1 VALYSAAPAMQNRG
15 MAHFRIER
23 RYLRE
28 GRWPIAG
35 IDEAGRGPLAGPV
48 AVAAVILDPETL
60 PRGLDDSKAL
70 SEETREYLFD
80 EIMKKALAVSVALA
94 SAREIDA
101 INIRQATLNAMSRAA
116 RALSLAPVHV
126 LVDGK
131 DVPKDLPCAGEAI
144 VKGDATSFSI
154 AAASIIAK
162 VTRDR
167 LMKRLAA
174 RYPAYGFESHAG
186 YGTKAH
192 LAAIEAHGPCPYHR
206 FSFKP
211 FKPDLPQKAY
221 KAAPEADLFG
231 QIDP

>member
-1 VALYSAAPAMQNRG
+1 MQKRR

-48 AVAAVILDPETL
+48 AVAAVILNPDNL

-70 SEETREYLFD
+70 SESDRERLY
-80 EIMKKALAVSVALA
+80 EQIMKKALAVSVALA
-94 SAREIDA
+94 SAREIDR
-101 INIRQATLNAMSRAA
+101 INIRQATLTAMSRAA
-116 RALSLAPVHV
+116 TSLSLAPVHV

-131 DVPKDLPCAGEAI
+131 DVPKGLPCEGEAI

-167 LMKRLAA
+167 LMTRLAT

-192 LAAIEAHGPCPYHR
+192 LAAIAAHGPCPYHR
-206 FSFKP
+206 MTFSPLKP
-211 FKPDLPQKAY
+211 EEPAPAQKPDL
-221 KAAPEADLFG
+221 FG
-231 QIDP
+231 

>member
-1 VALYSAAPAMQNRG
+1 MQKRR

-48 AVAAVILDPETL
+48 AVAAVILNPDNL

-70 SEETREYLFD
+70 SESDRERLY
-80 EIMKKALAVSVALA
+80 EQIMKKALAVSVALA
-94 SAREIDA
+94 SAREIDR
-101 INIRQATLNAMSRAA
+101 INIRQATLTAMSRAA
-116 RALSLAPVHV
+116 TSLSLAPVHV

-131 DVPKDLPCAGEAI
+131 DVPKGLPCGGEAI

-167 LMKRLAA
+167 LMARLAI

-192 LAAIEAHGPCPYHR
+192 LAAIAAHGPCPYHR
-206 FSFKP
+206 FSFSPMKP
-211 FKPDLPQKAY
+211 EEPAPAPKPDL
-221 KAAPEADLFG
+221 FG
-231 QIDP
+231 

>member
-1 VALYSAAPAMQNRG
+1 

-48 AVAAVILDPETL
+48 AVAAVILNPDNL

-70 SEETREYLFD
+70 SMEERERLYAQ
-80 EIMKKALAVSVALA
+80 IMKKALAVSVALA
-94 SAREIDA
+94 SAREIDR
-101 INIRQATLNAMSRAA
+101 INIRQATLTAMCRAA
-116 RALSLAPVHV
+116 KSLSIAPVHV
-126 LVDGK
+126 LVDGN
-131 DVPKDLPCAGEAI
+131 DVPKGLPCQGEAI

-167 LMKRLAA
+167 LMSRLAI
-174 RYPAYGFESHAG
+174 RFPAYGFDSHAG
-186 YGTKAH
+186 YATKAH

-206 FSFKP
+206 FTFSP
-211 FKPDLPQKAY
+211 LKPD
-221 KAAPEADLFG
+221 APEPAPEPDLFR
-231 QIDP
+231 

>member
-1 VALYSAAPAMQNRG
+1 

-48 AVAAVILDPETL
+48 AVAAVILNPDNL

-70 SEETREYLFD
+70 SMDERERLYAQ
-80 EIMKKALAVSVALA
+80 IMKKALAVSVALA
-94 SAREIDA
+94 SAREIDR
-101 INIRQATLNAMSRAA
+101 INIRQATLTAMCRAA
-116 RALSLAPVHV
+116 KSLSIAPVHV
-126 LVDGK
+126 LVDGN
-131 DVPKDLPCAGEAI
+131 DVPKGLPCQGEAI

-167 LMKRLAA
+167 LMSRLAI
-174 RYPAYGFESHAG
+174 RFPAYGFDSHAG
-186 YGTKAH
+186 YATKAH

-206 FSFKP
+206 FSFSPLKP
-211 FKPDLPQKAY
+211 EAPE
-221 KAAPEADLFG
+221 AAPEPDLFR
-231 QIDP
+231 

>member
-1 VALYSAAPAMQNRG
+1 MQKST

-23 RYLRE
+23 SYLRA

-48 AVAAVILDPETL
+48 AVAAVILDPDNL
-60 PRGLDDSKAL
+60 PRGLDDSKVL
-70 SEETREYLFD
+70 SMDERERLYAQ
-80 EIMKKALAVSVALA
+80 IMKKALCVSVALS
-94 SAREIDA
+94 SAREIDR
-101 INIRQATLNAMSRAA
+101 INIRQATLTAMSRAA
-116 RALSLAPVHV
+116 HGLSLKPMRV

-131 DVPKDLPCAGEAI
+131 DVPDGLPCEGEAI
-144 VKGDATSFSI
+144 IKGDATSFSI

-167 LMKRLAA
+167 LMNRLAI
-174 RYPAYGFESHAG
+174 RFPAYGFDSHAG

-206 FSFKP
+206 FSFSPLKP
-211 FKPDLPQKAY
+211 QATELD
-221 KAAPEADLFG
+221 
-231 QIDP
+231 

>member
-1 VALYSAAPAMQNRG
+1 MQKRR

-48 AVAAVILDPETL
+48 SVAAVILNPDNL

-70 SEETREYLFD
+70 SESDRERLY
-80 EIMKKALAVSVALA
+80 EQIMKKALAVSVALA
-94 SAREIDA
+94 SAREIDR
-101 INIRQATLNAMSRAA
+101 INIRQATLDAMSRAA
-116 RALSLAPVHV
+116 KSLSLAPVHV

-131 DVPKDLPCAGEAI
+131 DVPKGLPCQGEAI

-167 LMKRLAA
+167 LMKRLAI

-192 LAAIEAHGPCPYHR
+192 LAAIAEHGPCPYHR
-206 FSFKP
+206 FTFSPLKP
-211 FKPDLPQKAY
+211 EEPTAAPKPDL
-221 KAAPEADLFG
+221 FG
-231 QIDP
+231 

>member
-1 VALYSAAPAMQNRG
+1 MQKRR

-48 AVAAVILDPETL
+48 SVAAVILDPDNL

-70 SEETREYLFD
+70 SESDRERLY
-80 EIMKKALAVSVALA
+80 EQIMKKALAVSVALA
-94 SAREIDA
+94 SAREIDR
-101 INIRQATLNAMSRAA
+101 INIRQATLEAMSRAA
-116 RALSLAPVHV
+116 KSLSLAPVHV

-131 DVPKDLPCAGEAI
+131 DVPKGLPCSGEAI

-167 LMKRLAA
+167 LMTRLAV

-192 LAAIEAHGPCPYHR
+192 LAAIAEHGPCPYHR
-206 FSFKP
+206 FTFSPLKP
-211 FKPDLPQKAY
+211 VEPTPAPKPDW
-221 KAAPEADLFG
+221 FG
-231 QIDP
+231 

>member
-1 VALYSAAPAMQNRG
+1 

-23 RYLRE
+23 RYWRE
-28 GRWPIAG
+28 GRWPVAG

-48 AVAAVILDPETL
+48 AVAAVILDPEKL
-60 PRGLDDSKAL
+60 PRGLDDSKVL
-70 SEETREYLFD
+70 TEDDREHLYG
-80 EIMKKALAVSVALA
+80 EILKKALAVSVALA

-101 INIRQATLNAMSRAA
+101 VNIRQATLNAMSRAA
-116 RALSLAPVHV
+116 QALSLAPVHV

-131 DVPKDLPCAGEAI
+131 DVPAGLPCTGEAI

-167 LMKRLAA
+167 LMKRLALH
-174 RYPAYGFESHAG
+174 YPAYGFDRHAG

-211 FKPDLPQKAY
+211 LKPEEALPAPAPDL
-221 KAAPEADLFG
+221 FT
-231 QIDP
+231 

>member
-1 VALYSAAPAMQNRG
+1 MQKRR

-48 AVAAVILDPETL
+48 AVAAVILNPDNL

-70 SEETREYLFD
+70 SESDRERLY
-80 EIMKKALAVSVALA
+80 EQIMKKALAVSVALA
-94 SAREIDA
+94 SAREIDR
-101 INIRQATLNAMSRAA
+101 INIRQATLEAMSRAA
-116 RALSLAPVHV
+116 KSLSLAPAHV

-131 DVPKDLPCAGEAI
+131 DVPKGLPCSGEAI

-167 LMKRLAA
+167 LMTRLAI

-192 LAAIEAHGPCPYHR
+192 LAAIAEHGPCPYHR
-206 FSFKP
+206 FTFSPLKP
-211 FKPDLPQKAY
+211 AEPTPAPKPDLFA
-221 KAAPEADLFG
+221 
-231 QIDP
+231 

>member
-1 VALYSAAPAMQNRG
+1 MQKRR

-48 AVAAVILDPETL
+48 AVAAVILNPDNL
-60 PRGLDDSKAL
+60 PRGLDDSKVL
-70 SEETREYLFD
+70 TESDRERLYEQIL
-80 EIMKKALAVSVALA
+80 KKALAVSVALA
-94 SAREIDA
+94 SAAEIDR
-101 INIRQATLNAMSRAA
+101 INIRQATLDAMSRAA
-116 RALSLAPVHV
+116 KSLSLAPVHV

-131 DVPKDLPCAGEAI
+131 DVPAGLPCQGEAI

-167 LMKRLAA
+167 LMKRLAM

-192 LAAIEAHGPCPYHR
+192 LAAIAEHGPCPYHR
-206 FSFKP
+206 FSFSPLKP
-211 FKPDLPQKAY
+211 AEPIPAPKPDL
-221 KAAPEADLFG
+221 FG
-231 QIDP
+231 

>member
-1 VALYSAAPAMQNRG
+1 

-48 AVAAVILDPETL
+48 AAAAVILDPDHL
-60 PRGLDDSKAL
+60 PSGLDDSKAL
-70 SEETREYLFD
+70 TEADRDRLYD
-80 EIMKKALAVSVALA
+80 QIMKKALAVCVTLA

-101 INIRQATLNAMSRAA
+101 VNIRQATLHAMRRAA
-116 RALSLAPVHV
+116 CGLSLSPAHV
-126 LVDGK
+126 LIDGK
-131 DVPKDLPCAGEAI
+131 DVPQGLPCSGEAL

-167 LMKRLAA
+167 LMTRLA
-174 RYPAYGFESHAG
+174 RLYPAYGFDQHAG

-206 FSFKP
+206 FSFSPLKP
-211 FKPDLPQKAY
+211 DMPKAVPKSVAKSASKPDLF
-221 KAAPEADLFG
+221 D
-231 QIDP
+231 